1 MSHALVLC
9 WGYVGGQADR
19 WGDKWVLE
27 ARCRSWYTGLWVE
40 ESEDRQG
47 PMKKEQGFVRGTKG
61 RKVFR
66 QWEQYCSSRTWQ
78 NWRAKI
84 VWGGWNTEIK
94 LGSVR
99 EQGLTHT

>member
-1 MSHALVLC
+1 MGIRSQLQVVVYRTLA
-9 WGYVGGQADR
+9 GGVR
-19 WGDKWVLE
+19 G
-27 ARCRSWYTGLWVE
+27 
-40 ESEDRQG
+40 QG
-47 PMKKEQGFVRGTKG
+47 PVKKEQGFVRGTKG

-84 VWGGWNTEIK
+84 VWGGWDTEIK